1 MRADSLR
8 RSAVLLSLS
17 CVEALRVPAA
27 ARASVPRR
35 QALVGGAALLL
46 TGGAPAFAEKKKEY
60 LTLDQYQKLQAQ
72 EKKDEELFGKFETL
86 RSRAAQTSEF
96 DSLADKGDFGQ
107 IQDLAR
113 AWDANIRKDILEQA
127 SKALAGDAKDKGE
140 GLNKAVLADLKK
152 LDKSAKAKD
161 ADGVKTTSADLRG
174 HVMAFTDLEPEKLI
188 NKFGGGGGSGSGG
201 AVEDL

>member
-127 SKALAGDAKDKGE
+127 SKALAGARSRH
-140 GLNKAVLADLKK
+140 AR
-152 LDKSAKAKD
+152 S
-161 ADGVKTTSADLRG
+161 
-174 HVMAFTDLEPEKLI
+174 TDVVPPC
-188 NKFGGGGGSGSGG
+188 
-201 AVEDL
+201 